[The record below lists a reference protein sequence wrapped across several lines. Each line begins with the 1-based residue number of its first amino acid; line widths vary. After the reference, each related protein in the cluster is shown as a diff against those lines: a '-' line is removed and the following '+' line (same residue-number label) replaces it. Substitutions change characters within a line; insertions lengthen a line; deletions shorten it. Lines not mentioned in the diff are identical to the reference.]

1 MAATILVR
9 AVSSASLLALGTL
22 LAWTPQSARAQGFA
36 GTGAVTHGSATI
48 DVSTPGT
55 TNVNLPNTS
64 ERATITWTPTD
75 TATGGGPIDF
85 LPSGNIVNYTGDA
98 GASGPYTVLN
108 RIIPTDIS
116 RSVAFNG
123 TVNSASNVRVF
134 FYSPGGLLIGSTA
147 RFNVGGLLLS
157 TSELN
162 VDGSNDFM
170 PVQGQ
175 FGVTGTAG
183 STSAI
188 EIQAGAEIRAESVGQ
203 SNYVVAIAPRIKQDG
218 LISARG
224 SVALVAAE
232 SADFAVD
239 SQGLFN
245 ITVNQG
251 SEVSA
256 NTFSHTGST
265 GGPDAAGIGEFR
277 RVYMVAVPKNN
288 AISMAIESGG
298 SIGFDVAGA
307 ASLVG
312 NTIVLSA
319 GHNIADTGT
328 GDPIVATP
336 AGIGSADITVSR
348 GNYTSN
354 TIVRSMTNATVADNV
369 AAGNPNINFESDLSV
384 RAASSAAVRADLG
397 AVTIAG
403 GVNVSADAPTN
414 GIAGQAQLAA
424 GGAGTSLTAGFA
436 TVSANNTNTNAPI
449 AVGGIANVTT
459 AGGSITIANTL
470 DVSARAQGS
479 DASAGGT
486 GGTAFGGTVLIS
498 ATNGGTITTT
508 TGDIAAAAWAVGG
521 AGGDLTGDLGGDAQ
535 GGGVRIE
542 TLGAGSAISAGLT
555 INVDS
560 GATAGSAGANNGTG
574 GNATGGTAEL
584 LATDG
589 NISVTS
595 ASGSGIKLVAD
606 AVGGN
611 GGRGGNATGG
621 NANVFA
627 ENATI
632 STSGNYGLSVDTSA
646 GGGDALTSLGD
657 AGNAVGGFIDVK
669 TVGAMGRIETN
680 ISGGAG
686 GPFFNGIDLN
696 ASGTGG
702 DASSAGSYGGNGTG
716 GTVDLRITGAG
727 QQIVNNSAMG
737 TILNASATGGNAGT
751 GIGEGGLA
759 TGGSAI
765 LDIAGGSFN
774 ATAGSVA
781 LFAGAASGAG
791 DVDGAGTA
799 RGGQTRVR
807 VDGTLTVAGD
817 IAFAANGQ
825 ASSGGAAASAYG
837 GLASLVAEGGTI
849 SATNGAN
856 FEVNAFASSGTSAG
870 DGDAVAGTAE
880 LTAVNG
886 ASIAFAGDVQ
896 FQTRALGGN
905 TSGSSG
911 GDAIGGT
918 AMIRAKNADVAI
930 ATSTGNVTLANE
942 AIGGMGDVQGL
953 TSVTNALFETS
964 GTGRIVLGGTMT
976 GSAGDVTLAGNLLA
990 PVNPL
995 YVTLS
1000 AANNVAVNA
1009 SVTNTSSGSSLVFR
1023 AGNAGSTSATVNF
1036 GGGVGIDL
1044 QGGGSV
1050 DIYHNP
1056 ASFGTATDYSS
1067 NITSGTLTAYQL
1079 VHNATQMQSIGGFLN
1094 QSFALARNIDLGEL
1108 ASANGGTGFA
1118 PIGVDA
1124 GGNPIGGLGFTG
1136 KFDGQNFTIRNLFI
1150 NNMVGNVG
1158 LFGWATGGS
1167 LRNIILSDGSVTS
1180 SGSNVGSLAGVIVN
1194 ATVANAHSSVNV
1206 STSAGGD
1213 IGGLIGHVEP
1223 GGIIMDSSASGTVIN
1238 IGGPHST
1245 GGLVGYHGGTILR
1258 SWATGNVT
1266 LDGSNRGVGGLVGF
1280 SDGVIDQSYATGSVL
1295 GGPNIHGVGGLVG
1308 YIRAG
1313 SVTRSYSVGDVN
1325 GATSVGGFVGY
1336 IEGSGSVSQSYA
1348 SGAVV
1353 GTTDRGG
1360 FVGTNQGSIS
1370 NSYWDEF
1377 TSGQSAGFGSD
1388 VGFITNLNAVTGDP
1402 AQSAAPNYAFD
1413 PESYLNFTEGNW
1425 TNFGGE
1431 SRPIGIWEITKAEY
1445 GTYNVRSL
1453 HQLQFIRNDLAGN
1466 YKLAFDIKAFE
1477 LQQGGTVLGGPG
1489 FIPIGNGV
1497 TPFTGTLDG
1506 AGHVVSNFYMNRP
1519 TAGNLGL
1526 FGTTNGTIRNLGLVN
1541 VQMIGGTNRVGAIA
1555 GTNDGLITGSF
1566 STGTINGTGVA
1577 TGGLVGENN
1586 NVGTITQSYSSVD
1599 VTGANTAGG
1608 LVGINAGTIS
1618 FSFANGPV
1626 AGTNAGGLIGTNA
1639 VLATASNSYWDT
1651 QTSGRANA
1659 CGTDDGTNCGAIGGL
1674 TTAQTQ
1680 QSSSFVG
1687 WSIDT
1692 VGGQNNVWRMYNG
1705 ASGPLLKAFLKPLL
1719 LSPGNT
1725 TQVYDTTVQ
1734 VAPVLPV
1741 YANPSRIF
1749 GSPIPSSLN
1758 PNVGVYVVSYVGG
1771 LSSNQVGYDLIA
1783 GPSGTHTITPAP
1795 LTVTADPISRLYGD
1809 ANPALTFN
1817 AVGLLGGDVLGGSLD
1832 TTATV
1837 FSGIGAY
1844 AITQGTLSNP
1854 NYAIT
1859 YVGDTLT
1866 ISPRPITVTAD
1877 AANRPYGDAN
1887 SPFTYTV
1894 GGAGLVNGDTL
1905 TGALSSLADNTSNV
1919 GIYAIDQGTLAASPN
1934 YTLAYTGADLSVVAR
1949 AITITGDTIAR
1960 QYGDANPAL
1969 TYSVGGLGLVNGD
1982 TLSGSLATLADGLS
1996 NVGTYATTQGT
2007 LSASTNYA
2015 LTYIDGAVNVTPRGI
2030 TITADASLR
2039 TYGDVNPAFTYV
2051 VGGGGLVNGDTVTG
2065 ALDSAATVTSNVGTY
2080 AITQGTVAASPNYA
2094 ISYTGAN
2101 LSVTPRA
2108 LTVAADA
2115 ASRLYG
2121 DANPALTY
2129 TATGLVNGDT
2139 LTGALDSSAT
2149 VTSNVGAFVINQG
2162 TLDNTNYTISYTGA
2176 NLNILV
2182 RPITVTGDT
2191 LARLYGDANPAL
2203 TFTVG
2208 GAGLVNGDTLSG
2220 ALATGANGASNV
2232 GGYATTQGTL
2242 AASTNYALTY
2252 VDGAVNVNARP
2263 LSVVVDAANRI
2274 YGDANPTFTYTAT
2287 GLVNGDTLTGA
2298 LDSLATVTSNVGT
2311 YSIDQASLAASPN
2324 YVLSYT
2330 GANLTV
2336 TVRPLSIVAD
2346 AMSRIY
2352 GDANPAFTYTATGL
2366 VNGDIVTG
2374 ALDSAATVTSNV
2386 GTYAITQGTVAASAN
2401 YAISYTGANLSVTP
2415 RALSVAADAAS
2426 RLYGDA
2432 NPALTYTATGL
2443 VNGDTL
2449 AGALDTTANATSNVG
2464 AFAINQGT
2472 LDNTNYTISYT
2483 GANLNILVRPI
2494 TVTGDTLVRL
2504 YGDANPALTFTVG
2517 GAGLV
2522 NGDTLTGA
2530 LDTLANGTSNVGG
2543 YATTQGTLA
2552 ASTNYA
2558 LTYVDGAVNVNARPL
2573 SVVVDAANRIYG
2585 DANPTFTYTA
2595 TGLVNGD
2602 TLTGALDSLATV
2614 TSNVGTYSIDQAS
2627 LAASPNYVLS
2637 YTGANLTVTVRPLS
2651 IVADAMSRI
2660 YGDANPAFT
2669 YTATG
2674 LVNGDIVTG
2683 ALDSAATV
2691 TSNVGTYA
2699 ITQGTVAASANYAI
2713 SYTGAN
2719 LSVTPRAL
2727 SVAADAASR
2736 LYGDA
2741 NPALTYTATG
2751 LVNGDTL
2758 AGALDTT
2765 ANATSNVGAFAINQG
2780 TLDNT
2785 NYTISYT
2792 GANLNILVRPITVTG
2807 DTLARLYGDANPAL
2821 TFTVGGAGLVN
2832 GDTLSGALATVANG
2846 ASNVGAYATTQGTL
2860 AASANYAVT
2869 FVDGALNI
2877 TARPL
2882 SVVADA
2888 ASRVYGDTNPTF
2900 TYAVVG
2906 LVNGDALT
2914 GGLDTAATTGSN
2926 VGSYAISQGTLAA
2939 SGNYVVNYIGANLSV
2954 TPRPLSVVADAA
2966 TRAVNEANPAFT
2978 FTANGLVNGDAL
2990 TGSLSTTATSASSV
3004 GVYAIGQGT
3013 LAATANYSVSY
3024 TGANLTV
3031 IPCAVGAICA
3041 PPAAVMSVVTQIGTE
3056 IQQQDEEAE
3065 ATEEAK
3071 KEASEA
3077 STADPKV
3084 MIQSVID
3091 TSTFTQPLPVRDPV
3105 AGVGNS
3111 TIWIPGDSK

>member
-48 DVSTPGT
+48 DISTPGT

-108 RIIPTDIS
+108 RIIPADIS

-123 TVNSASNVRVF
+123 TVNSANNVRVF

-170 PVQGQ
+170 PVLDQ
-175 FGVTGTAG
+175 FSVAGTAG

-265 GGPDAAGIGEFR
+265 GGPDAAGVGEFR

-328 GDPIVATP
+328 GDPIVATQ

-369 AAGNPNINFESDLSV
+369 LAGNPNINFASDLSV
-384 RAASSAAVRADLG
+384 RAASNAAVRADLG
-397 AVTIAG
+397 DVTIAG
-403 GVNVSADAPTN
+403 AVNVSADAPTN
-414 GIAGQAQLAA
+414 GFAGQALLAA
-424 GGAGTSLTAGFA
+424 GGAGTSLTAA
-436 TVSANNTNTNAPI
+436 SAIVSANNLSTNAPI
-449 AVGGIANVTT
+449 AIGGIANVTS
-459 AGGSITIANTL
+459 AGGSIAIANTL
-470 DVSARAQGS
+470 DVSATAQGS
-479 DASAGGT
+479 DASAGGN
-486 GGTAFGGTVLIS
+486 GGSAFGGTVLIS
-498 ATNGGTITTT
+498 ATNGGTIATT
-508 TGDIAAAAWAVGG
+508 TGDIAAAAWALGG
-521 AGGDLTGDLGGDAQ
+521 AGGDLTGNLGGNAQ

-542 TLGAGSAISAGLT
+542 TLGTGSAVTAGFGLT
-555 INVDS
+555 VDV
-560 GATAGSAGANNGTG
+560 GATGGAAGATNGTG
-574 GNATGGTAEL
+574 GDATGGTAEI
-584 LATDG
+584 LATNG
-589 NISVTS
+589 NIVVDSPI
-595 ASGSGIKLVAD
+595 ASGFNLIAD
-606 AVGGN
+606 AIGGN
-611 GGRGGNATGG
+611 GGNGGNAFGG
-621 NANVFA
+621 NSNVFA

-632 STSGNYGLSVDTSA
+632 STVDDNGISVD
-646 GGGDALTSLGD
+646 
-657 AGNAVGGFIDVK
+657 
-669 TVGAMGRIETN
+669 
-680 ISGGAG
+680 
-686 GPFFNGIDLN
+686 
-696 ASGTGG
+696 
-702 DASSAGSYGGNGTG
+702 
-716 GTVDLRITGAG
+716 
-727 QQIVNNSAMG
+727 
-737 TILNASATGGNAGT
+737 ASATGGNALGNLV
-751 GIGEGGLA
+751 GAGNA
-759 TGGSAI
+759 TGGNIVVRTIGSTGRIETNIGGGTGTGLQFNTAAT
-765 LDIAGGSFN
+765 AGN
-774 ATAGSVA
+774 ATAAGTNGGNAIGGSLQIA
-781 LFAGAASGAG
+781 TTGSGQQIISHSTSGLFSNAAAFGGSAGSGIGIAGSATGSTTSIDLFAGSSLTLSAGQLNIQNPTLTGAG
-791 DVDGAGTA
+791 DVDFEGLAK
-799 RGGQTRVR
+799 GGSIAIRV
-807 VDGTLTVAGD
+807 
-817 IAFAANGQ
+817 
-825 ASSGGAAASAYG
+825 GAAAN
-837 GLASLVAEGGTI
+837 LTV
-849 SATNGAN
+849 
-856 FEVNAFASSGTSAG
+856 SS
-870 DGDAVAGTAE
+870 TAD
-880 LTAVNG
+880 LN
-886 ASIAFAGDVQ
+886 
-896 FQTRALGGN
+896 
-905 TSGSSG
+905 
-911 GDAIGGT
+911 
-918 AMIRAKNADVAI
+918 
-930 ATSTGNVTLANE
+930 
-942 AIGGMGDVQGL
+942 
-953 TSVTNALFETS
+953 
-964 GTGRIVLGGTMT
+964 
-976 GSAGDVTLAGNLLA
+976 
-990 PVNPL
+990 
-995 YVTLS
+995 
-1000 AANNVAVNA
+1000 
-1009 SVTNTSSGSSLVFR
+1009 TNTSSGPGTASGDSYGGQVKIDIDGGSLTIGGNLQMLASSYVYDATTGR
-1023 AGNAGSTSATVNF
+1023 AGSGF
-1036 GGGVGIDL
+1036 GGGVELLARNGATVTVTNDAIFATEGRGGNTTAPFGGDGISGSGAIRSNNATVSLGTGSGVVRALSSGLAGIGDFPGESRVTNILFEATGTGGITLGGTGATGGDILQQGDLQSSGNGLNVTLSASRNVEINANIFNSDNNSSLVLRADNQGTGTGTVVFNGGSTVSLLGSGATIDL
-1044 QGGGSV
+1044 
-1050 DIYHNP
+1050 YHNP

-1108 ASANGGTGFA
+1108 ASANGGTGFL
-1118 PIGVDA
+1118 PIGIDA
-1124 GGNPIGGLGFTG
+1124 LGNIVGGTGFTG
-1136 KFDGQNFTIRNLFI
+1136 NFDGQGFTIRNLYI
-1150 NNMVGNVG
+1150 NRTTNYAG
-1158 LFGWATGGS
+1158 LFGATNNAKI
-1167 LRNIILSDGSVTS
+1167 RNVILSDGSVAS
-1180 SGSNVGSLAGVIVN
+1180 SGSYVGALVGFLDNSTISN
-1194 ATVANAHSSVNV
+1194 SHSSVNV
-1206 STSAGGD
+1206 SSAGGGD
-1213 IGGLIGHVEP
+1213 VGGLVGWDGV
-1223 GGIIMDSSASGTVIN
+1223 GAIIRDSSASGTVIN

-1266 LDGSNRGVGGLVGF
+1266 LDGTNRGVGGLVGF
-1280 SDGVIDQSYATGSVL
+1280 SDGIIDQSYATGSVL
-1295 GGPNIHGVGGLVG
+1295 GGAGIHGVGGLVG
-1308 YIRAG
+1308 YIQNG
-1313 SVTRSYSVGDVN
+1313 TVTRSYAIGDVN
-1325 GATSVGGFVGY
+1325 GVTSVGGFVGV
-1336 IEGSGSVSQSYA
+1336 IEGAGSVSESYS
-1348 SGAVV
+1348 SGAVIGAV
-1353 GTTDRGG
+1353 DVGG
-1360 FVGTNQGSIS
+1360 FVGSNQGTIT
-1370 NSYWDEF
+1370 NSYWDDYS
-1377 TSGQSAGFGSD
+1377 SGRGIGFGSD
-1388 VGFITNLNAVTGDP
+1388 TGVITNLNAVTSDP

-1413 PESYLNFTEGNW
+1413 PEAYLNFTDGNW

-1431 SRPIGIWEITKAEY
+1431 SRPIGIWEITRAEY
-1445 GTYNVRSL
+1445 GTYTVRSL
-1453 HQLQFIRNDLAGN
+1453 HQLQFMRNDLAGN

-1489 FIPIGNGV
+1489 FIPIGDGA

-1519 TAGNLGL
+1519 TTGNLGL

-1541 VQMIGGTNRVGAIA
+1541 VQMIGGTNRVGALA
-1555 GTNDGLITGSF
+1555 GTNNGLITGSF
-1566 STGTINGTGVA
+1566 STGTINSTGVA

-1639 VLATASNSYWDT
+1639 VLATASDSYWDT
-1651 QTSGRANA
+1651 QISGRASA

-1734 VAPVLPV
+1734 VSPVVPV

-1749 GSPIPSSLN
+1749 GSPIPSSFN
-1758 PNVGVYVVSYVGG
+1758 PNVGVYSVSYVGG
-1771 LSSNQVGYDLIA
+1771 LSSNQLGYDLIA

-1795 LTVTADPISRLYGD
+1795 LTVTADPASRLYGD

-1817 AVGLLGGDVLGGSLD
+1817 AVGLLGSDVLGGSLD
-1832 TTATV
+1832 TTATIL
-1837 FSGIGAY
+1837 SGIGGY

-1854 NYAIT
+1854 NYSIT

-1866 ISPRPITVTAD
+1866 ITARPITVTAD

-1894 GGAGLVNGDTL
+1894 GGAGLVNGDML
-1905 TGALSSLADNTSNV
+1905 TGALSSLANSTSNV

-1934 YTLAYTGADLSVVAR
+1934 YALAYTGANLSVVAR
-1949 AITITGDTIAR
+1949 AITVTGDTIAR

-1996 NVGTYATTQGT
+1996 NVGSYATTQGT

-2015 LTYIDGAVNVTPRGI
+2015 LTYVDGAVNVTPRGI
-2030 TITADASLR
+2030 TITADASSR
-2039 TYGDVNPAFTYV
+2039 TYGDVNPGFTYV
-2051 VGGGGLVNGDTVTG
+2051 VGGGGLVNGDTLTG

-2080 AITQGTVAASPNYA
+2080 AITQGTVSASANYA
-2094 ISYTGAN
+2094 VSYTGAN
-2101 LSVTPRA
+2101 LNVTPRA
-2108 LTVAADA
+2108 LSVTADA

-2129 TATGLVNGDT
+2129 TTSGLVNGDT
-2139 LTGALDSSAT
+2139 LAGALDTSAT
-2149 VTSNVGAFVINQG
+2149 VTSNVGAFAINQG
-2162 TLDNTNYTISYTGA
+2162 TLDNTNYAISYTGA
-2176 NLNILV
+2176 NLSILV

-2203 TFTVG
+2203 TYTVG

-2220 ALATGANGASNV
+2220 ALDTLANATSNV
-2232 GGYATTQGTL
+2232 GAYATTQGTL
-2242 AASTNYALTY
+2242 AASSNYALTY
-2252 VDGAVNVNARP
+2252 VDGTLNINARA
-2263 LSVVVDAANRI
+2263 LSVVVDAA
-2274 YGDANPTFTYTAT
+2274 
-2287 GLVNGDTLTGA
+2287 
-2298 LDSLATVTSNVGT
+2298 
-2311 YSIDQASLAASPN
+2311 
-2324 YVLSYT
+2324 
-2330 GANLTV
+2330 
-2336 TVRPLSIVAD
+2336 
-2346 AMSRIY
+2346 SRIY

-2366 VNGDIVTG
+2366 VNGDVLTGALDSIATVASNIGTYSIDQASLAASPNYILSYTGANLTVTVRPLSVVADAMSRIYGDANPAFTYTTTGLVNGDTLTG

-2415 RALSVAADAAS
+2415 RALSVTADAAS

-2432 NPALTYTATGL
+2432 NPVLTYTATGL

-2449 AGALDTTANATSNVG
+2449 TGALGSSATVTSNVG
-2464 AFAINQGT
+2464 TYSIDQAT
-2472 LDNTNYTISYT
+2472 LAASPNYVMNYTA
-2483 GANLNILVRPI
+2483 ANLSVAARAL
-2494 TVTGDTLVRL
+2494 TVTGDNLSRV
-2504 YGDANPALTFTVG
+2504 YGDANPSLTYTTV
-2517 GAGLV
+2517 GLV
-2522 NGDTLTGA
+2522 NGDTLTGS
-2530 LDTLANGTSNVGG
+2530 LATSATAASNIGTFAV
-2543 YATTQGTLA
+2543 TQGTLS
-2552 ASTNYA
+2552 ASPNYVV
-2558 LTYVDGAVNVNARPL
+2558 TYANGSL
-2573 SVVVDAANRIYG
+2573 SVTPRILSVIADAANRIYG

-2602 TLTGALDSLATV
+2602 SLSGLLDSAASL
-2614 TSNVGTYSIDQAS
+2614 TSNVGSYAIGQGT
-2627 LAASPNYVLS
+2627 LAASSNYVVN
-2637 YTGANLTVTVRPLS
+2637 YVGANLNVTARHLS
-2651 IVADAMSRI
+2651 VLADAATRAL
-2660 YGDANPAFT
+2660 DEANPAFT
-2669 YTATG
+2669 F
-2674 LVNGDIVTG
+2674 
-2683 ALDSAATV
+2683 
-2691 TSNVGTYA
+2691 
-2699 ITQGTVAASANYAI
+2699 
-2713 SYTGAN
+2713 
-2719 LSVTPRAL
+2719 
-2727 SVAADAASR
+2727 
-2736 LYGDA
+2736 
-2741 NPALTYTATG
+2741 TATG

-2758 AGALDTT
+2758 TGSLST
-2765 ANATSNVGAFAINQG
+2765 NATTVSPIGVYAINQG
-2780 TLDNT
+2780 TLAASS
-2785 NYTISYT
+2785 NYSLNYT
-2792 GANLNILVRPITVTG
+2792 GA
-2807 DTLARLYGDANPAL
+2807 
-2821 TFTVGGAGLVN
+2821 
-2832 GDTLSGALATVANG
+2832 S
-2846 ASNVGAYATTQGTL
+2846 
-2860 AASANYAVT
+2860 
-2869 FVDGALNI
+2869 
-2877 TARPL
+2877 
-2882 SVVADA
+2882 
-2888 ASRVYGDTNPTF
+2888 
-2900 TYAVVG
+2900 
-2906 LVNGDALT
+2906 
-2914 GGLDTAATTGSN
+2914 
-2926 VGSYAISQGTLAA
+2926 
-2939 SGNYVVNYIGANLSV
+2939 
-2954 TPRPLSVVADAA
+2954 
-2966 TRAVNEANPAFT
+2966 
-2978 FTANGLVNGDAL
+2978 
-2990 TGSLSTTATSASSV
+2990 
-3004 GVYAIGQGT
+3004 
-3013 LAATANYSVSY
+3013 
-3024 TGANLTV
+3024 LTV
-3031 IPCAVGAICA
+3031 IACAVGATCA
-3041 PPAAVMSVVTQIGTE
+3041 PPAAVVSVATQIGTE

-3091 TSTFTQPLPVRDPV
+3091 TSTFNQPLPVRDPV